1 MRYRVAAFSSGLV
14 LVAGVIFAGPKVK
27 VTDDTID
34 FGRTPNNSIVTH
46 TFWVKS
52 VGDQP
57 LRILKVDPGCGCTQM
72 PLVDSVLKP
81 GDSTPFDIVLS
92 TKGYIGRITKR
103 PSFVTN
109 ASPEPIYLK
118 MYAEMVP
125 DSENTGPIRIVPPR
139 VDVSQFTVK
148 PRRKAKFTI
157 ENRTGRDV
165 NVAVVD
171 SSRKDFTLT
180 IPKVIKAGGLVEG
193 QITVK
198 EKFIPRD
205 FEDSATFEIT
215 GDDRTRLTL
224 RVIRMYRVK
233 DDSTATSAGR

>member
-1 MRYRVAAFSSGLV
+1 MRYRVIALSLGPV
-14 LVAGVIFAGPKVK
+14 LVAGVILAGPKVK

-34 FGRTPNNSIVTH
+34 FGKTPNNSIVTH

-57 LRILKVDPGCGCTQM
+57 LRILTVDPGCGCTQM
-72 PLVDSVLKP
+72 PLLDSVLKP

-109 ASPEPIYLK
+109 VSSEPVYLK
-118 MYAEMVP
+118 MYAEMIP
-125 DSENTGPIRIVPPR
+125 DSENVGPIRIIPPR
-139 VDVSQFTVK
+139 VDVSQFTAK

-165 NVAVVD
+165 NVAVAD
-171 SSRKDFTLT
+171 SSRKNFTLV
-180 IPKVIKAGGLVEG
+180 IPKTIKAGSSVEG

-198 EKFIPRD
+198 EKSIPKD

-233 DDSTATSAGR
+233 DDTTATSAGR